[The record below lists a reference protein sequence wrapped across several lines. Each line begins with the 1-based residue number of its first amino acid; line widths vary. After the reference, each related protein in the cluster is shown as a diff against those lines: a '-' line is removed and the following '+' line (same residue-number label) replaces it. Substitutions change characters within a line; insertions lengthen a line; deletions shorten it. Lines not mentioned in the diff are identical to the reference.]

1 MEFLTTLLAIVT
13 LMALFAKPIIQ
24 LKDLWGKVAS
34 PSKIR
39 YRWKFSQQFTDDV
52 FPSLSGAQVM
62 RIATHLRATR
72 CQLIPTSRT
81 GELLKL
87 SSISCGNRK
96 GRARKDLYEMVVE
109 MNNVC
114 DDLCGAYYVK
124 LLSVQKGVLR
134 MNCVDY
140 LDRTNVGP
148 YVYGRV
154 ALAHQ
159 LHVLGF
165 VYVDNINIDSH
176 SPIAHDLMQIYKEM
190 RDVLAPHI
198 SIM

>member
-1 MEFLTTLLAIVT
+1 MG
-13 LMALFAKPIIQ
+13 LMTIWHLSSRKAT
-24 LKDLWGKVAS
+24 KDL
-34 PSKIR
+34 
-39 YRWKFSQQFTDDV
+39 
-52 FPSLSGAQVM
+52 
-62 RIATHLRATR
+62 THLGEVDTNALELTGFLQ

-198 SIM
+198 